1 MGVVERDQAD
11 VAGDADAPAP
21 QREYILVTA
30 VDEGGQAWVD
40 IHAGIDINPA
50 ALTLP
55 SVALS

>member
-1 MGVVERDQAD
+1 MLYVGPTGAPV
-11 VAGDADAPAP
+11 PAP
-21 QREYILVTA
+21 QQEYILVSA
-30 VDEGGQAWVD
+30 VDHTGQAWVD